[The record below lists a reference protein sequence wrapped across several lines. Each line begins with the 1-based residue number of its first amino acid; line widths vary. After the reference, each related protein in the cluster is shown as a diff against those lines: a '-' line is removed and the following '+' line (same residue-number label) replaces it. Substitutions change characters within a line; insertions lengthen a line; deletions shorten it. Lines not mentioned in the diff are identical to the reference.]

1 MVELCCF
8 EVDFSFAELKV
19 LELCHL
25 ILERFSCP
33 RMDQMAFHF
42 SDGFVDG
49 LGQTTD
55 CLPLLDEFLQ
65 VFA

>member
-1 MVELCCF
+1 MVELCCL
-8 EVDFSFAELKV
+8 EVDFLFAELKV

-49 LGQTTD
+49 LGQTTT
-55 CLPLLDEFLQ
+55 
-65 VFA
+65 A